1 MNILMV
7 GAGSMS
13 ESLVKGWIASGISPQ
28 MITMTNRTDRVRL
41 DVLATQ
47 YGVRTTAEEQVD
59 QFDVVVLAMQPDG
72 VLDYVKQHTWTNQLV
87 VSVAAHITP
96 AEIETHVTCGAV
108 CAMPNTPVAFRTG
121 MTGLWFGDHISDIKK
136 RQATALFERVGET
149 VETDAST
156 MPYLMAAAGCSPA
169 FFYEIVGA
177 MTPVLTKA
185 GFNESVARRI
195 IAQAMKGSAELLL
208 HEERPTAELI
218 QDVAA
223 PGGPTDRGVHVLRE
237 HQLSEA
243 MHAAL
248 MESARE
254 EN

>member
-13 ESLVKGWIASGISPQ
+13 ESLVKGWLDSGISPQ
-28 MITMTNRTDRVRL
+28 TITMTNRADRSRL
-41 DVLATQ
+41 FALAEQ
-47 YGVRTTAEEQVD
+47 YGVRTTTKEQVN

-72 VLDYVKQHTWTNQLV
+72 VLDYIKRQTFTDQLV

-96 AEIETHVTCGAV
+96 AEIEAHISCGAV

-121 MTGLWFGDHISDIKK
+121 MTGLWFGDLVSDEK
-136 RQATALFERVGET
+136 RQQATALFERVGET
-149 VETDAST
+149 VETDAVT

-185 GFNESVARRI
+185 GFDASSARRI

-208 HEERPTAELI
+208 HEERPTEELI
-218 QDVAA
+218 KDVAA
-223 PGGPTDRGVHVLRE
+223 PGGPTDRGVGVLRE
-237 HQLSEA
+237 HDLAQA
-243 MHAAL
+243 MYEAL

-254 EN
+254 KN

>member
-1 MNILMV
+1 MKILMV

-13 ESLVKGWIASGISPQ
+13 ESLVKGWLDSGISPQ
-28 MITMTNRTDRVRL
+28 TITMTNRTDRTRL
-41 DVLATQ
+41 FALAEQ
-47 YGVRTTAEEQVD
+47 YGVRTTAEEQVE

-72 VLDYVKQHTWTNQLV
+72 VLDYIQQQTWTDQLV

-96 AEIETHVTCGAV
+96 ADIEAHVSCGAV

-121 MTGLWFGDHISDIKK
+121 MTGLWFGDLISEQK
-136 RQATALFERVGET
+136 RQQATALFKRVGQT
-149 VETDAST
+149 VETNATT

-185 GFNESVARRI
+185 GFNESAARRI

-254 EN
+254 DV